1 MTKKQKIAL
10 AAVPAAALVL
20 AAGTL
25 AVLNSPAAQRNYVV
39 SQLRERGID
48 ARFDEVNFGWIFS
61 DKIELRGA
69 EFTLP
74 HGERLRIDDF
84 SAHHNGLR
92 ALFSRK
98 PELRKISC
106 KNATLDDADGR
117 RKFAL
122 SARADAL
129 GADFSE
135 RADAPATFTAPGGC
149 SRRFLANAK
158 NFSVTDAAG
167 RTLVAGTLSG
177 EFAGAEPLALTG
189 TLGGEL
195 SALLAQPIFADFNN
209 VAAGAFALNADGNS
223 AEIALAGLRS
233 RAGNSRVHEMKF
245 NLARGENATLALG
258 AEILGAEKR
267 VSRATL
273 DFAELQIG
281 RAGAAFAGTLRAQ
294 TLVAEDIAAAFALF
308 RAPEK
313 IFSEI
318 PAETPAVAGTLK
330 AAESEKIAKTAETAK
345 AAETA
350 KTETADAGTPRGAAE
365 ISPREEAPR
374 APAVPF
380 WNGLRGTLDF
390 AVENLVLA
398 ENELGAHAGMLEFAD
413 SAIVLESSSETFY
426 GGALRN
432 AARLEFSIFP
442 PNYRLAAESV
452 GAGVAVQRFVPALR
466 DAESAALEGN
476 FDFRIQLSAKADVPA
491 RLGDAPEIQFFAE
504 NSAPGRLRIFEA
516 DSKKLRRAGTLVRLG
531 GGLAKMLGGAA
542 RNVDARAERFAENVE
557 TLEKTLG
564 DFAFTRL
571 ALAGE
576 FAAGTLFC
584 RKIEL
589 AGDELRLRG
598 NAELRPLADREF
610 SRWPLAVSACT
621 EARGAL
627 LRTFADFG
635 IAAENA
641 PQSAGTAEDF
651 AFVRDIEFAG
661 TARKAADDFW
671 KSVRD
676 SAFGR

>member
-74 HGERLRIDDF
+74 HGERLRIGDF

-135 RADAPATFTAPGGC
+135 RADAPATFTAPGGR
-149 SRRFLANAK
+149 SRRFLASAK

-167 RTLVAGTLSG
+167 RTLAAGTLAG

-233 RAGNSRVHEMKF
+233 RAGNSRVREMKF
-245 NLARGENATLALG
+245 NLARGETATLALG

-294 TLVAEDIAAAFALF
+294 TLVAEDIAAVFALF
-308 RAPEK
+308 RSPEK

-318 PAETPAVAGTLK
+318 PAEIPATAGTPK
-330 AAESEKIAKTAETAK
+330 AAKSEKIAKTAEAVK
-345 AAETA
+345 AAETANAAEKA
-350 KTETADAGTPRGAAE
+350 KTETADAGTPH
-365 ISPREEAPR
+365 

-380 WNGLRGTLDF
+380 WNGLRGTIDF

-398 ENELGAHAGMLEFAD
+398 ENELGAHAGTLEFAD
-413 SAIVLESSSETFY
+413 TAIALESASETFY

-442 PNYRLAAESV
+442 PNYRLAAESA

-466 DAESAALEGN
+466 DAESAALEGH

-610 SRWPLAVSACT
+610 SRWPLAVSART

-627 LRTFADFG
+627 LRAFADFGIAG

-641 PQSAGTAEDF
+641 PHNAGTAEDF

-661 TARKAADDFW
+661 TVRKAADDFW